1 MKKAITISV
10 ITIIG
15 LLLAVSI
22 FLSIRSSRIIYN
34 SDNAI
39 GNSAGNLNNG
49 GLFCEYN
56 DKIYFANPYDYN
68 KLYVMNS
75 DCTNAMKLNDDSVAS
90 INVCGSY
97 IYYVKNNFKQET
109 IGTIFR
115 GQLFGVYR
123 CDLNGES
130 LKALYDSLSGTIAL
144 SGNSLYY
151 QHYSD
156 TTPLAFHKVDI
167 AGKKDTKISDTP
179 YSPAC
184 VHNGTIYFSDP
195 AGKHNI
201 LSYDTKTD
209 KTSVLY
215 DCNSYLADVENGYAY
230 YIDLSKNYSL
240 VRLNTS
246 NKTLEL
252 LYGEKGNKVVVMGG
266 DNYRIGL
273 GGGSVSSVE
282 TGRYSSG
289 IELNAVQRA
298 NAEMQKR
305 AYNVVRALCEE
316 DNNPIVSIHDHG
328 SAGHVN
334 CLSELV
340 EENGGLIHM
349 DKLPIGDQT
358 LSAKEIIAN
367 ESQERMGLLIDESAI
382 EHVQKIA
389 DRERAPM
396 KQPETPALLSNRPM
410 GYVRSIWQ

>member
-15 LLLAVSI
+15 LLLAVLI
-22 FLSIRSSRIIYN
+22 FLSIRSSRIVYN
-34 SDNAI
+34 NDNAI

-123 CDLNGES
+123 CNLNGES

-195 AGKHNI
+195 VGKHNI

-252 LYGEKGNKVVVMGG
+252 LYGEKGNKVV
-266 DNYRIGL
+266 NYNVYGNKIFFQVESTDGMTGLYRMNIDGTQIETIAIGNITNIHCTSKYTFFQYYEDQGVL
-273 GGGSVSSVE
+273 YRVSTSGADTSVE
-282 TGRYSSG
+282 QIT
-289 IELNAVQRA
+289 IQ
-298 NAEMQKR
+298 
-305 AYNVVRALCEE
+305 
-316 DNNPIVSIHDHG
+316 
-328 SAGHVN
+328 
-334 CLSELV
+334 
-340 EENGGLIHM
+340 
-349 DKLPIGDQT
+349 
-358 LSAKEIIAN
+358 
-367 ESQERMGLLIDESAI
+367 
-382 EHVQKIA
+382 
-389 DRERAPM
+389 
-396 KQPETPALLSNRPM
+396 
-410 GYVRSIWQ
+410 

>member
-15 LLLAVSI
+15 LLLAVLI
-22 FLSIRSSRIIYN
+22 FLSIRSSRIVYN
-34 SDNAI
+34 NDNAI

-75 DCTNAMKLNDDSVAS
+75 DCTNAMNVDNILKYIAVHTFVVND
-90 INVCGSY
+90 
-97 IYYVKNNFKQET
+97 
-109 IGTIFR
+109 
-115 GQLFGVYR
+115 
-123 CDLNGES
+123 
-130 LKALYDSLSGTIAL
+130 DSLSGTIAL

-195 AGKHNI
+195 VGKHNI

-252 LYGEKGNKVVVMGG
+252 LYGEKGNKVV
-266 DNYRIGL
+266 NYNVYGNKIFFQVESTDGMTGLYRMNIDGTQIETIAIGNITNIHCTSKYTFFQYYEDQGVL
-273 GGGSVSSVE
+273 YRVSTSGADTSVE
-282 TGRYSSG
+282 QIT
-289 IELNAVQRA
+289 I
-298 NAEMQKR
+298 K
-305 AYNVVRALCEE
+305 
-316 DNNPIVSIHDHG
+316 
-328 SAGHVN
+328 
-334 CLSELV
+334 
-340 EENGGLIHM
+340 
-349 DKLPIGDQT
+349 
-358 LSAKEIIAN
+358 
-367 ESQERMGLLIDESAI
+367 
-382 EHVQKIA
+382 
-389 DRERAPM
+389 
-396 KQPETPALLSNRPM
+396 
-410 GYVRSIWQ
+410 

>member
-15 LLLAVSI
+15 LLLAVLI
-22 FLSIRSSRIIYN
+22 FLSIRSSRIVYN
-34 SDNAI
+34 NDNAI

-56 DKIYFANPYDYN
+56 DKIYFANPYDY
-68 KLYVMNS
+68 
-75 DCTNAMKLNDDSVAS
+75 
-90 INVCGSY
+90 
-97 IYYVKNNFKQET
+97 YVKNNFKQET

-123 CDLNGES
+123 CNLNGES

-195 AGKHNI
+195 VGKHNI

-252 LYGEKGNKVVVMGG
+252 LYGEKGNKVV
-266 DNYRIGL
+266 NYNVYGNKIFFQVESTDGMTGLYRMNIDGTQIETIAIGNITNIHCTSKYTFFQYYEDQGVL
-273 GGGSVSSVE
+273 YRVSTSGADTSVE
-282 TGRYSSG
+282 QIT
-289 IELNAVQRA
+289 I
-298 NAEMQKR
+298 K
-305 AYNVVRALCEE
+305 
-316 DNNPIVSIHDHG
+316 
-328 SAGHVN
+328 
-334 CLSELV
+334 
-340 EENGGLIHM
+340 
-349 DKLPIGDQT
+349 
-358 LSAKEIIAN
+358 
-367 ESQERMGLLIDESAI
+367 
-382 EHVQKIA
+382 
-389 DRERAPM
+389 
-396 KQPETPALLSNRPM
+396 
-410 GYVRSIWQ
+410 